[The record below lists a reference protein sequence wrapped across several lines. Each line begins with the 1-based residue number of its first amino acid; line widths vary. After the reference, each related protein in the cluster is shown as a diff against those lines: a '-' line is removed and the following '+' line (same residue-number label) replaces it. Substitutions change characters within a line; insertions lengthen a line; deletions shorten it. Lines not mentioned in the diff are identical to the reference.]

1 LTLTFSASIRSR
13 SKLAT
18 LGLCAWAACLLA
30 ACAAPGT
37 SVQGF
42 DKVTLAPGDTGNS
55 TSSPCQVLLKMPP
68 GTGTF
73 EVTANEVKVGTYPAG
88 QVVSLG
94 SFWQSQAFE
103 IKGANV
109 PTAYA
114 YIPNQ
119 R

>member
-1 LTLTFSASIRSR
+1 MTRSR
-13 SKLAT
+13 SVHTRSILAA
-18 LGLCAWAACLLA
+18 LGLCAGAGFLLA
-30 ACAAPGT
+30 GCAAPGT

-42 DKVTLAPGDTGNS
+42 DKVTLAPGDTGTCTS
-55 TSSPCQVLLKMPP
+55 TPCQVLLKMPP

-73 EVTANEVKVGTYPAG
+73 EVTGNQVKVGTYPAG

-103 IKGANV
+103 IQGANV
-109 PTAYA
+109 PKAYA
-114 YIPNQ
+114 YIPST

>member
-42 DKVTLAPGDTGNS
+42 DKVTLAPGDTGNCTS
-55 TSSPCQVLLKMPP
+55 TPCQVLLKMPP

-73 EVTANEVKVGTYPAG
+73 EVTANEVKVGTYPG
-88 QVVSLG
+88 G
-94 SFWQSQAFE
+94 CD
-103 IKGANV
+103 
-109 PTAYA
+109 
-114 YIPNQ
+114 PN
-119 R
+119 

>member
-1 LTLTFSASIRSR
+1 
-13 SKLAT
+13 
-18 LGLCAWAACLLA
+18 
-30 ACAAPGT
+30 
-37 SVQGF
+37 
-42 DKVTLAPGDTGNS
+42 LAPL
-55 TSSPCQVLLKMPP
+55 QPP
-68 GTGTF
+68 VRLNF
-73 EVTANEVKVGTYPAG
+73 LSLSITANEVKVGTYPAG

-109 PTAYA
+109 PRAYA

>member
-1 LTLTFSASIRSR
+1 MTFSTSIRSR
-13 SKLAT
+13 YKLAT
-18 LGLCAWAACLLA
+18 LGLCVGAACLLA

-42 DKVTLAPGDTGNS
+42 DKVTLAPGDTGNCTS
-55 TSSPCQVLLKMPP
+55 TPCQVLLKMPP

-73 EVTANEVKVGTYPAG
+73 EVTANEVKVGIYPAG

-109 PTAYA
+109 PKAYA
-114 YIPNQ
+114 YIPST